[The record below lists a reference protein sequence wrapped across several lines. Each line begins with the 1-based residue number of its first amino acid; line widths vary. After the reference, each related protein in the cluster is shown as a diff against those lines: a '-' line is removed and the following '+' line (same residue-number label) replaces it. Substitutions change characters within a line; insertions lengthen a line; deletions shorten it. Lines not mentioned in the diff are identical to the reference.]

1 MAVRDDS
8 ATAAGQDARPLPVP
22 AVASPMPDAR
32 ASVTS
37 PVRGGTATVMHY
49 VPIELGPNT
58 VWAALWR

>member
-1 MAVRDDS
+1 MVVGDDS
-8 ATAAGQDARPLPVP
+8 AIAAGQDARPLPVP
-22 AVASPMPDAR
+22 VGASPMPDAR

-49 VPIELGPNT
+49 MPVELGPNT